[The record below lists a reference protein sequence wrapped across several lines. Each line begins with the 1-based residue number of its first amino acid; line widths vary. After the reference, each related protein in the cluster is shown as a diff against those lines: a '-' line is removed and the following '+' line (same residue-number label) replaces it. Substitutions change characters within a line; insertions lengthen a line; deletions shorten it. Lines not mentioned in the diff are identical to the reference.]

1 MYRNIADKRRVIY
14 NAWTFLVFLYRQF
27 KTIPNSCIF
36 KRCRWIVA
44 ECKNWSRANS
54 FHPSFHLLLVVE
66 SRYFRANLS
75 EMRIQQKQQTKVD
88 ILFSFFKPNVEV
100 KFSKVS
106 NLTTSEFSY
115 LKTDYKKLESK
126 VYFKVTKSGLIRYGF
141 VVWK

>member
-1 MYRNIADKRRVIY
+1 
-14 NAWTFLVFLYRQF
+14 
-27 KTIPNSCIF
+27 
-36 KRCRWIVA
+36 
-44 ECKNWSRANS
+44 
-54 FHPSFHLLLVVE
+54 
-66 SRYFRANLS
+66 
-75 EMRIQQKQQTKVD
+75 MRIQQKQQTKVD